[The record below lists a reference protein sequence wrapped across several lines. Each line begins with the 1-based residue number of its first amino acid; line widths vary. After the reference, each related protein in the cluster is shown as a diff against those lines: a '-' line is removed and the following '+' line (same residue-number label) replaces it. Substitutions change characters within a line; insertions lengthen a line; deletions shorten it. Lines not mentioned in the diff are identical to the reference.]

1 MKVFLIFFKFLYFH
15 TFDPISMNR
24 IDRLTAILTH
34 LQSKRTVR
42 AAELAERFSVS
53 LRTIYR
59 DVRALE
65 ESGVPVIGEAGQ
77 GYSLVEG
84 YRLPPIMFTRE
95 EALAFLVADKLVE
108 KLLDEQSSKF
118 FKEALIKIKAVL
130 KSSEKDLLVEVQ
142 DTIKVLKSGPSQ
154 AANKSSKAFQ
164 VALLAISE
172 KKILATSYMTFDP
185 ERKSDRELEPIG
197 LFHSYEQWYLLA
209 FCRLRNDYRTF
220 RLDRFSKMQVTEN
233 SYSTAKHPSLQAYL
247 DKIASEQKL
256 HQIILEVPDGSLK
269 YLANSKYNNGFVSEE
284 KVGDLTEMTF
294 MNSSIEGF
302 VRWVIA
308 LGDLV
313 VIRQPQAL
321 IDRLDELLGEIKERQ
336 STEKA
341 GDRSDSRDLC
351 P

>member
-1 MKVFLIFFKFLYFH
+1 
-15 TFDPISMNR
+15 MNR

-34 LQSKRTVR
+34 LQSKRTIR

-59 DVRALE
+59 DVRSLE
-65 ESGVPVIGEAGQ
+65 ESGVPIIGEAGQ

-84 YRLPPIMFTRE
+84 YRLPPIMFSRE
-95 EALAFLVADKLVE
+95 EALALLVADKLVE

-130 KSSEKDLLVEVQ
+130 KSTEKDLLVEVQ
-142 DTIKVLKSGPSQ
+142 DTIKVLKSGSSQ
-154 AANKSSKAFQ
+154 SMNKSSKAFQ
-164 VALLAISE
+164 VALQAISE
-172 KKILATSYMTFDP
+172 KKVLATGYMTFDP
-185 ERKSDRELEPIG
+185 QRKSDRELEPIG

-209 FCRLRNDYRTF
+209 FCRLRDDYRTF
-220 RLDRFSKMQVTEN
+220 RLDRFSKLHITDI
-233 SYSTAKHPSLQAYL
+233 SYSTVKHPSLQSYL

-284 KVGDLTEMTF
+284 RVGNKTEMTF

-302 VRWVIA
+302 VRWVIS
-308 LGDLV
+308 LGDIV
-313 VIRQPQAL
+313 VIKQPVELQ
-321 IDRLDELLGEIKERQ
+321 DRLAQLLHDIREMQEGG
-336 STEKA
+336 SV
-341 GDRSDSRDLC
+341 DRDFC

>member
-1 MKVFLIFFKFLYFH
+1 
-15 TFDPISMNR
+15 MNR

-59 DVRALE
+59 DVRSLE
-65 ESGVPVIGEAGQ
+65 ESGVPIIGEAGQ

-84 YRLPPIMFTRE
+84 YRLPPIMFSRE
-95 EALAFLVADKLVE
+95 EALALLVADKVVE
-108 KLLDEQSSKF
+108 KLLDEHSSKF

-130 KSSEKDLLVEVQ
+130 KSTEKDLLVEVQ
-142 DTIKVLKSGPSQ
+142 DTIQVLKSGSSQ
-154 AANKSSKAFQ
+154 AMNKSSTAFQ
-164 VALLAISE
+164 LILQAIAE
-172 KKILATSYMTFDP
+172 RKVLVTSYMTFDP

-220 RLDRFSKMQVTEN
+220 RLDRFSKLQVAEN
-233 SYSTAKHPSLQAYL
+233 FYSTGKHPSLQAYL

-284 KVGDLTEMTF
+284 KVGELTEMTF

-313 VIRQPQAL
+313 VIKQPQAL
-321 IDRLDELLGEIKERQ
+321 INRLDELLGEIKKRQ
-336 STEKA
+336 SSEQSVEKLN
-341 GDRSDSRDLC
+341 SKSLC

>member
-1 MKVFLIFFKFLYFH
+1 
-15 TFDPISMNR
+15 MNR

-42 AAELAERFSVS
+42 ASELAERFSVS

-59 DVRALE
+59 DVRSLE

-84 YRLPPIMFTRE
+84 YRLPPIMFSRE
-95 EALAFLVADKLVE
+95 EALALLVADKLVE

-130 KSSEKDLLVEVQ
+130 KSTEKDLLVEVQ
-142 DTIKVLKSGPSQ
+142 DTIKILKSGSFQ
-154 AANKSSKAFQ
+154 SINKSSKAFQ
-164 VALLAISE
+164 VILQAISE
-172 KKILATSYMTFDP
+172 KKILASTYITFDP
-185 ERKSDRELEPIG
+185 QRKSDRELEPIG
-197 LFHSYEQWYLLA
+197 LYHSYEQWYLLA

-220 RLDRFSKMQVTEN
+220 RLDRFSKLHITDI
-233 SYSTAKHPSLQAYL
+233 SYSTVKHPSLQSYL

-284 KVGDLTEMTF
+284 RVGDKTEMTF

-308 LGDLV
+308 LGDIV
-313 VIRQPQAL
+313 VVKRPTELQHRLAQLLEDIREMQ
-321 IDRLDELLGEIKERQ
+321 G
-336 STEKA
+336 
-341 GDRSDSRDLC
+341 
-351 P
+351 